1 MRRRDRIVVKFER
14 FDSVKKTLEDYSLYF
29 EEYLTATAA
38 ERGENVPDKLFDA
51 MQYSL
56 SAGGKRLRPSLC
68 LAAAE
73 RCGGSRESALP
84 MALGLEMFHTASLIH
99 DDLPCMDDDD
109 MRRGMPSNHKMFGEA
124 MAVLAGDSLLAE
136 AFAYPLSHSAIA
148 EPAKLLLAMKILGRA
163 VGPAG
168 VCGGQALD
176 MDITQKSDPAYV
188 RRIASLKTAALIQAS
203 VLCGAALGTDDDG
216 ILKSYADYGMNLG
229 FAFQIVDDILDVT
242 GNAAEMGKTMGKDA
256 EQGKITHVTV
266 LGLEKSRAL
275 AEEASSAAESAL
287 SVILGEED
295 FLVLLPR
302 YLVHR
307 TN

>member
-1 MRRRDRIVVKFER
+1 MKFER
-14 FDSVKKTLEDYSLYF
+14 FDSVKKTLEDYRLYF

-38 ERGENVPDKLFDA
+38 EREKSVPGKLFAA
-51 MQYSL
+51 MEYSL

-73 RCGGSRESALP
+73 RCGSSRESALP

-109 MRRGMPSNHKMFGEA
+109 IRRGMPSNHKMFGEA

-136 AFAYPLSHSAIA
+136 AFAYPLAHSANA
-148 EPAKLLLAMKILGRA
+148 EPARLLSAMKILGGA
-163 VGPAG
+163 VGPGG

-176 MDITQKSDPAYV
+176 MDTTQKNDPAYV

-203 VLCGAALGTDDDG
+203 VLCGAVLGTEDSG

-229 FAFQIVDDILDVT
+229 LAFQIVDDILDVI
-242 GNAAEMGKTMGKDA
+242 GSAAEMGKTMGKDA

-266 LGLEKSRAL
+266 MGLEKSRGL
-275 AEEASSAAESAL
+275 AKEASSAAENALSAL
-287 SVILGEED
+287 LGEED
-295 FLVLLPR
+295 FLALLPR